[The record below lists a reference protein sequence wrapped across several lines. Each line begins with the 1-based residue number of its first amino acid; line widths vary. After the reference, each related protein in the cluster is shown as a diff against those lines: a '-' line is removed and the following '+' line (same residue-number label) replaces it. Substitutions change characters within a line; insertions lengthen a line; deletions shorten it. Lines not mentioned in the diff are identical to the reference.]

1 MQTKIELCQ
10 VAYHDDS
17 MVTLWLHRPNN
28 NLYTLP
34 TVDLPTDPTNL
45 PDSLLDFSQSILKQ
59 HFPLD
64 NLSTKQIQIAP
75 AKIDNQSDK
84 ALTIPIMI
92 YLTQEQALHILDN
105 KTHTDSSIWNQQA
118 VFLSKTNLPD
128 SHHDIVKNQYNTIL
142 EFINDDLQA
151 HSLKNIHWLLPN
163 PFTAKQISSM
173 LTSIT
178 GRFIKRNNIRR
189 DFLNQ
194 TKVVGKDHSHVGYPA
209 NLFQYDPTRFN
220 IADKPKLKGDHKI

>member
-1 MQTKIELCQ
+1 
-10 VAYHDDS
+10 
-17 MVTLWLHRPNN
+17 
-28 NLYTLP
+28 
-34 TVDLPTDPTNL
+34 
-45 PDSLLDFSQSILKQ
+45 
-59 HFPLD
+59 
-64 NLSTKQIQIAP
+64 
-75 AKIDNQSDK
+75 
-84 ALTIPIMI
+84 MI
-92 YLTQEQALHILDN
+92 YLTQEQALQILDN
-105 KTHTDSSIWNQQA
+105 KTHNDSSIWNQQA
-118 VFLSKTNLPD
+118 IFLSKTNLPD
-128 SHHDIVKNQYNTIL
+128 SHHDTVKNQYNTIL

-151 HSLKNIHWLLPN
+151 HSLKNIHWLLPD